1 MARNLLRIINCAWDE
16 RTVTW
21 SNEPAIDGPILASAG
36 AVAHGQLVDLD
47 VTSAVTGHGLY
58 CFALENPT
66 KRQRPLRFARCGR
79 RTAGAAR
86 RGDAL
91 RRSLTESSPLASAD
105 AGTVRCGW

>member
-47 VTSAVTGHGLY
+47 VTSAVTGHGFY

-66 KRQRPLRFARCGR
+66 NESAHYDSRG
-79 RTAGAAR
+79 AGA
-86 RGDAL
+86 GQPAL
-91 RRSLTESSPLASAD
+91 LVAVMP
-105 AGTVRCGW
+105 